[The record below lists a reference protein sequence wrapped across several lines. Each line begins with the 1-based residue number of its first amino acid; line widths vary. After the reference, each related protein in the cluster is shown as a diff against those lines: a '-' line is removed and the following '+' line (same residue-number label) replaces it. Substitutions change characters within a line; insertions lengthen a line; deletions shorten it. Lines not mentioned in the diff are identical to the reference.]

1 MHVIALIT
9 YVSIH
14 LQDSSQQGKQDI
26 KTTQRVC
33 YLVCSQDRA
42 SGDPSLAA
50 PVVPLPSNTTG
61 HPELAPALRSRGN
74 ATRAQG
80 ILFLKELVKANTLY
94 RTC

>member
-1 MHVIALIT
+1 MIALIT
-9 YVSIH
+9 YMLIH

-26 KTTQRVC
+26 KTTRRVC
-33 YLVCSQDRA
+33 YLACSQAHAGGGPSSPA
-42 SGDPSLAA
+42 S
-50 PVVPLPSNTTG
+50 VVLPSSATG
-61 HPELAPALRSRGN
+61 HPELAPALRSRGK